1 MLEHI
6 LQRLRVLAL
15 RDGSVG
21 LEDVFDGGV
30 HIGLEGELDELILNE
45 ARSTANFSRLRLQVI
60 FLLVA
65 LVRYS

>member
-1 MLEHI
+1 MT
-6 LQRLRVLAL
+6 L

-21 LEDVFDGGV
+21 LEDVLDGGMHV
-30 HIGLEGELDELILNE
+30 GLEGQLDELILNE
-45 ARSTANFSRLRLQVI
+45 SRLTANFSRLRLQVI